1 MLVQN
6 PLIAMKDVDV
16 LVPDTEVE
24 IALYAAFCH
33 GLHELRELSLDQR
46 PALAA
51 ALAAASSRLT
61 AARRAISARTADPPT
76 NRSIRRLRPRL
87 RGRAALETVRQPSRL
102 RRRCCDCKL
111 RHVNGLRLRPR
122 ACTTTRPAM

>member
-16 LVPDTEVE
+16 LVPDKEVE

-33 GLHELRELSLDQR
+33 GLHKLRELSLDQR
-46 PALAA
+46 A

-87 RGRAALETVRQPSRL
+87 RGRTALETVRQPSRL

>member
-46 PALAA
+46 A
-51 ALAAASSRLT
+51 ALAAASSGLT

-87 RGRAALETVRQPSRL
+87 RGRTALETVRQPSRL